1 MDSKKTWAQI
11 LVLTFAAA
19 AAYAIASRSSYVRE
33 NLTKRDSIAYWAA
46 GKLLIDRDNPYD
58 AARVLEVQRQQGYSE
73 SKPLVLRTP
82 PWSLFLV
89 LPLGLMSALAAWL
102 FWVATSLAGLIIA
115 IRLSWRMYGFEARAP
130 GIFLVIC
137 YLFAPVPACLVAGQ
151 MGLLLLLGIV
161 LFLWWK
167 PVHPLLAGVALI
179 LPFAKPHLLS
189 LFWVVLVLWIVREK
203 RWWLAAGFLLALLA
217 TTAIALV
224 FDPAVFQHYH
234 TLLREA
240 AIGHEFIPAFSG
252 VIRLIFLRR
261 VFWVQFVPM
270 IIGLVWSCRFYWK
283 NTASWDWREHGPA
296 LLVVSVLTTP
306 YAWLTDEVILLPAIL
321 QAAVWV
327 YTRRDTLSFASKFAV
342 SVFAALNLLLLLI
355 LNAKV
360 PFSTGIYFWSSLVWF
375 GWYFYAGRV
384 RRRTIEQSV

>member
-1 MDSKKTWAQI
+1 MHSKKTWAQI
-11 LVLTFAAA
+11 LVLTLAAA
-19 AAYAIASRSSYVRE
+19 AAYAIASRSSYVRD
-33 NLTKRDSIAYWAA
+33 NLSRRDSIAYWAA
-46 GKLLIDRDNPYD
+46 GKLLIHRDNPYD
-58 AARVLEVQRQQGYSE
+58 AARVLELERGQDYSE
-73 SKPLVLRTP
+73 TKPLVLRTP

-89 LPLGLMSALAAWL
+89 LPLGIMSALVAWL

-115 IRLSWRMYGFEARAP
+115 IRLSWRMYGFEAHAP
-130 GIFLVIC
+130 AIFLVVS

-161 LFLWWK
+161 LFLKWG
-167 PVHPLLAGVALI
+167 PVYPFLAGVVLI
-179 LPFAKPHLLS
+179 LPFAKPHLLT
-189 LFWVVLVLWIVREK
+189 LFWVVLLLWVVREK
-203 RWWLAAGFLLALLA
+203 KWLFATGFLLALTM
-217 TTAIALV
+217 TTGIALV
-224 FDPAVFQHYH
+224 FDPAAFQHYH
-234 TLLREA
+234 ALLREA

-252 VIRLIFLRR
+252 VIRLIFFRR
-261 VFWVQFVPM
+261 LFWIQFAPM
-270 IIGLVWSCRFYWK
+270 MLAVTWSCRFYWK
-283 NTASWDWREHGPA
+283 HRVTWDWREHGPS

-306 YAWLTDEVILLPAIL
+306 YAWLTDEAVLLPAIL

-327 YTRRDTLSFASKFAV
+327 YTRRHQLSFPSKFAV

-384 RRRTIEQSV
+384 RRRTREQSV